1 MTTNEENDQIN
12 NNNNIIGNISYKD
25 LSKIRNEFLVSI
37 KQVQK
42 ELTKKFDDQN
52 KNLTSSINDIN
63 EKINEFP
70 KMNSSLTE
78 ATVNI
83 SIILEKLEDIE
94 SFKKK
99 AETQLITHDLRI
111 NNTIKDLGDSKY
123 KYDKIFIDNLT
134 LPGFIGP

>member
-1 MTTNEENDQIN
+1 
-12 NNNNIIGNISYKD
+12 
-25 LSKIRNEFLVSI
+25 
-37 KQVQK
+37 
-42 ELTKKFDDQN
+42 
-52 KNLTSSINDIN
+52 
-63 EKINEFP
+63 
-70 KMNSSLTE
+70 MNSSLTE

-134 LPGFIGP
+134 LPGFIGPQSQFKTLSDYIYNNIQIVTNLSTLKDQMKDDLDYLKSKYENMSNDITILVGTIIDRCNNYIFF